1 MSATSGNQFW
11 KLRSTHGR
19 ELIFSSPTIL
29 WEACCEYFEA
39 TDLRKWVK
47 KDWVGKD
54 AHEVERETQTPY
66 TWSGL
71 YLFLDIDPKTWALYD
86 TREDFIPICTRV
98 RQIIITQ
105 KLEGATVGAFN
116 PMIVSRDI
124 GLAEKVETKNENV
137 NFNIEPTAEEAQKI
151 KEALDKSI

>member
-1 MSATSGNQFW
+1 MAAPQGNQFW
-11 KLRSTHGR
+11 KLRATHGR
-19 ELIFSSPTIL
+19 DLIFSSPIIL
-29 WEACCEYFEA
+29 WEACCEYFEV
-39 TDLRKWVK
+39 TDARKWVK

-71 YLFLDIDPKTWALYD
+71 YLFLDIDAKTWDLYEK
-86 TREDFIPICTRV
+86 REDFIPILTRV

-124 GLAEKVETKNENV
+124 GLSEKVESKNENI
-137 NFNIEPTAEEAQKI
+137 NINVEPTPEEAKAI